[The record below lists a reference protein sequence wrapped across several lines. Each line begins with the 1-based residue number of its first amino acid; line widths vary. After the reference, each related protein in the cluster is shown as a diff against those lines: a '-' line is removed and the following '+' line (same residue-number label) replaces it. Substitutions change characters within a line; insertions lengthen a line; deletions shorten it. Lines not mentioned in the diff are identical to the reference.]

1 MFLSDLSIRRPIMVS
16 MLLVVFL
23 IFGGLSWFTLNL
35 NTMPEVE
42 IPYVSVMTVYP
53 GAGPQEIE
61 TQVTKPL
68 EDAIATISRVK
79 KITSYSLEAVSY
91 VIIEFELGKSVDLAN
106 QEVKDKTNQVLGEL
120 PQDAQLPVVAK
131 FDINAFPVVDLL
143 LTGDIPQT
151 ELRYLADNLLVD
163 RLSQIEGAARV
174 DVLGGQV
181 REIQVALENRVL
193 FSNSISLSRLAQII
207 AAHNMNMPGGQFQTG
222 AQELAV
228 RLQGELGD
236 LDALRNLEVPTA
248 TGPKRLGQI
257 AAINDSH
264 AEVRERTTFFDNR
277 LQQRTEGAILLSII
291 KSADGNTVNLAN
303 GVREL
308 LPRVNA
314 EMPAGCK
321 LDIVE
326 DNSIFVVS
334 TVNDTMSNVWLG
346 VLFTGLVLLFFLHD
360 LRSTLIVGLAM
371 PLSLIST
378 LLLVRISGFTLNI
391 MTLMGLSTSVGI
403 LVANSVVVLENIFRH
418 KELGH
423 NRRLAA
429 SQGTSEIAL
438 AVIASASTNL
448 VVFLPIAAM
457 AGLVGRFF
465 KEFALTVSYA
475 TIFSILVSFTL
486 TPMLAS
492 LILPERD
499 TKKHPVGSLLE
510 RWFKSWERI
519 YGSTLRWLLSRKLYG
534 LLLVLMTFLI
544 FVFSMPLGGKVGFEF
559 MPSMDDGNVTIEV
572 ELPEGHNLEETA
584 DLLQEIESR
593 IVHHPEIIQVLTRI
607 GNIGSLDVGTN
618 LARMRVKLVDVEER
632 ELSPVEFAGVLME
645 DLATV
650 PNAVIRVSG
659 GASAGGPEDAAI
671 TFSLQGQ
678 ELEVLE
684 EYAARLMN
692 ELEQVEGL
700 TNLRTGSRA
709 GKPELELVPNPTRLA
724 QAGLTVFDL
733 AMTLRAAVEGVVAT
747 QYREAGR
754 EYDIRVMLADAACD
768 SPEEIGNLTIT
779 SFNGNYRLAQLCDIS
794 FGQGF
799 SKITREDKYRSI
811 EFKSDI
817 APGYV
822 LGDQVAAV
830 DRKVAAIDLPEGYR
844 ADWGGAAEMMQ
855 ETTRDMSQTLIIA
868 IVLTYMLLAAIL
880 ESFLQP
886 LLILGTVPLALIGVL
901 AAMFLTG
908 KTFNTISM
916 MAIIML
922 VGLVVN
928 NGILLLDYTNILRR
942 RGMKLREAL
951 IEACPTKL
959 KAIIMATVA
968 IVLGMMPLALGLGAA
983 GREIRQPMGI
993 VSIGGLISSTL
1004 LGLLLIP
1011 VVFNLFSRQEPQQP
1025 PAANEP
1031 EGGAR

>member
-1 MFLSDLSIRRPIMVS
+1 MLLSDLSIRRPIMIS
-16 MLLVVFL
+16 MLLIVFL
-23 IFGGLSWFTLNL
+23 IFGALSWFTLNL
-35 NTMPEVE
+35 NSMPAVE

-106 QEVKDKTNQVLGEL
+106 QEVKDKTNQVLNEL
-120 PQDAQLPVVAK
+120 PADAELPVVAK
-131 FDINAFPVVDLL
+131 FDINAFPVMDLL
-143 LTGDIPQT
+143 LTGEIPQT

-174 DVLGGQV
+174 DVVGGEV
-181 REIQVALENRVL
+181 REIQVSLENRVL
-193 FSNSISLSRLAQII
+193 FRNSISLQQLAGII
-207 AAHNMNMPGGQFQTG
+207 AAQNLNMPGGQFQIDN
-222 AQELAV
+222 QELAV
-228 RLQGELGD
+228 RLNGEYSD
-236 LDALRNLEVPTA
+236 LEVLRNLEIPTA

-257 AAINDSH
+257 ASISDSH
-264 AEVRERTTFFDNR
+264 ADVRERTTYFDNR
-277 LQQRTEGAILLSII
+277 QKKRTEGAILLSVV
-291 KSADGNTVNLAN
+291 KSADGNTVNLAD
-303 GVREL
+303 GIREI
-308 LPRVNA
+308 LPEVNS
-314 EMPAGCK
+314 ELPGGCQ
-321 LDIVE
+321 LDIIH
-326 DNSIFVVS
+326 DNSVFVVS

-371 PLSLIST
+371 PMSLIST
-378 LLLVRISGFTLNI
+378 LLLVRVSGFTLNI

-418 KELGH
+418 KEMGH
-423 NRRLAA
+423 NRKLSAA
-429 SQGTSEIAL
+429 QGTNEIAV

-457 AGLVGRFF
+457 AGMVGRFF
-465 KEFALTVSYA
+465 KEFALTVTYA
-475 TIFSILVSFTL
+475 TLFSLLISFTL

-492 LILPERD
+492 LILPD
-499 TKKHPVGSLLE
+499 HDNKKHRLGAILE
-510 RWFKSWERI
+510 GWFKSWERLYRRI
-519 YGSTLRWLLSRKLYG
+519 LQFLLSRKLYG
-534 LLLVLMTFLI
+534 ILLILLTMVLFFGSL
-544 FVFSMPLGGKVGFEF
+544 PLGGKVGFEF
-559 MPSMDDGNVTIEV
+559 MPSMDEGIVTIEV
-572 ELPEGHNLEETA
+572 ELPEGYNLDETA
-584 DLLQEIESR
+584 QLLQTIESR
-593 IVHHPEIIQVLTRI
+593 ITHHPEITHVLTRL

-618 LARMRVKLVDVEER
+618 LARMQVKLVDATER
-632 ELSPVEFAGVLME
+632 DITPVQFANRLMA
-645 DLATV
+645 DVATV

-659 GASAGGPEDAAI
+659 SASAGGPEDAAI

-678 ELEVLE
+678 ELDRLE
-684 EYAARLMN
+684 NFAAL
-692 ELEQVEGL
+692 LLTDLDQVEGL
-700 TNLRTGSRA
+700 VNLRTNSRA
-709 GKPELELVPNPTRLA
+709 GKPEIELVPNRIQLSH
-724 QAGLTVFDL
+724 AGLTVYDL
-733 AMTLRAAVEGVVAT
+733 AMVLRSSVEGFVAT
-747 QYREAGR
+747 RYRDAGR
-754 EYDIRVMLADAACD
+754 EYDIRVMLADDACD
-768 SPEEIGNLTIT
+768 TPEEIGNLTVVAPD
-779 SFNGNYRLAQLCDIS
+779 GNYRLAQLCDIR
-794 FGQGF
+794 FGAGF
-799 SKITREDKYRSI
+799 SKITREDKFRAI

-822 LGDQVAAV
+822 LGDLVV
-830 DRKVAAIDLPEGYR
+830 EIDRVVKALGLPEGYR
-844 ADWGGAAEMMQ
+844 ADWGGAAQMMQ
-855 ETTRDMSQTLIIA
+855 ETTRDMSQTLLIA

-880 ESFLQP
+880 ESFFQP
-886 LLILGTVPLALIGVL
+886 LLILGTVPLALVGVL
-901 AAMFLTG
+901 VAMFLTG

-942 RGMKLREAL
+942 RGMALREAL
-951 IEACPTKL
+951 LEACPTKL

-968 IVLGMMPLALGLGAA
+968 IVLGMLPLAMGLGAA

-1011 VVFNLFSRQEPQQP
+1011 VIYNLFSRQAKTS
-1025 PAANEP
+1025 PAAAP
-1031 EGGAR
+1031 SKEG